1 MCNSLDLRTGERTWQ
16 GRPEDLAGS
25 KEEKGLGRGCKSNAS
40 HSPSTAVAR
49 ALGEMQMLNGACDCI
64 SEGPQVMRTLG
75 TPAGPRHGFDFQFIV
90 KDRKF
95 QARKRQEKI
104 QVQGQ
109 SCWHLRKA
117 QRQGD

>member
-1 MCNSLDLRTGERTWQ
+1 MWGKEHRREGFSTCVQMCNSLDLRTGERTWP

-40 HSPSTAVAR
+40 HSSSTAVAR

-75 TPAGPRHGFDFQFIV
+75 TPAGPRHGLT
-90 KDRKF
+90 
-95 QARKRQEKI
+95 
-104 QVQGQ
+104 
-109 SCWHLRKA
+109 SSSL
-117 QRQGD
+117 